1 MVNDVVMN
9 KAQIIER
16 CIIRINEE
24 YDGSRENILNYTK
37 QDSIILNIQRACE
50 ACIDLAMHVISVN
63 KYGIPQN
70 SRNAFELLNKNDIID
85 AEMTKKLKAMV
96 GFRNIAIHNYQVVN
110 VEIIDRIINSHL
122 KDMIEFKTIILKKIY
137 KTD

>member
-1 MVNDVVMN
+1 
-9 KAQIIER
+9 
-16 CIIRINEE
+16 
-24 YDGSRENILNYTK
+24 
-37 QDSIILNIQRACE
+37 
-50 ACIDLAMHVISVN
+50 
-63 KYGIPQN
+63 
-70 SRNAFELLNKNDIID
+70 
-85 AEMTKKLKAMV
+85 MTKKLKAMV